1 MRLCAFLLLLAF
13 LLTRSQ
19 GINKFTGQED
29 GKPADSKRG
38 SFGGYQKALQDKLLA
53 AHERGQEALI
63 ADQQARHQG
72 GQAGQG
78 VHQGGQAAGAMQ
90 EGEGEQQYEER
101 YTITIQP
108 RSTSCFFLEDLQAG
122 YVLSIHYLVLS
133 TKGGTQM
140 DIGMTLKD
148 PEKRMV
154 PGAYKGRKTE
164 FHFRDHKVEK
174 TGDYELCFNNYFSVM
189 EEKKVVWELEV
200 IGDEEKFDTNDEIQ
214 LAVNQT
220 LAEYLEEAQE
230 VRTAVSRVR
239 LRLSKMRQHQ
249 WWLQTKVPK
258 DLARLESL
266 LVMIDRWSL
275 GYSCAV
281 LLVGILQVFFLRR
294 LFRQRPN
301 IANMK
306 VST

>member
-1 MRLCAFLLLLAF
+1 MRPFFLLLPLA
-13 LLTRSQ
+13 LTCH
-19 GINKFTGQED
+19 GINKNTGQED
-29 GKPADSKRG
+29 PKEVYQRR
-38 SFGGYQKALQDKLLA
+38 GGYQKALQDKLLA
-53 AHERGQEALI
+53 AHERGQQVLDAE
-63 ADQQARHQG
+63 QQG
-72 GQAGQG
+72 GE
-78 VHQGGQAAGAMQ
+78 AAPAV
-90 EGEGEQQYEER
+90 EEGEQQYEER

-108 RSTSCFFLEDLQAG
+108 RSTSCFFIEDLQAG
-122 YVLSIHYLVLS
+122 YTLSIHYLVLS

-189 EEKKVVWELEV
+189 EEKKVVWELDV
-200 IGDEEKFDTNDEIQ
+200 IGDEEKFDTNDEVE

-220 LAEYLEEAQE
+220 LAEYLAEAQE

-266 LVMIDRWSL
+266 LVMIDRWSM

-294 LFRQRPN
+294 LFKQRPN

-306 VST
+306 VTT

>member
-1 MRLCAFLLLLAF
+1 MQQYSFLLLLAF
-13 LLTRSQ
+13 LLTSQ
-19 GINKFTGQED
+19 GINKNTGQD
-29 GKPADSKRG
+29 PKPIYERR
-38 SFGGYQKALQDKLLA
+38 GGYQKALQDKLLA

-63 ADQQARHQG
+63 ADQQARQ
-72 GQAGQG
+72 
-78 VHQGGQAAGAMQ
+78 QGGQAAGAMQ

>member
-1 MRLCAFLLLLAF
+1 MMRQFTLLILWTSVIF
-13 LLTRSQ
+13 SQ
-19 GINKFTGQED
+19 GINKNTGRGGQEE
-29 GKPADSKRG
+29 GKPVDPKESISGGA
-38 SFGGYQKALQDKLLA
+38 GGYQKALQEKLLA
-53 AHERGQEALI
+53 AHQKEQEALLV
-63 ADQQARHQG
+63 AQG
-72 GQAGQG
+72 AQF
-78 VHQGGQAAGAMQ
+78 AAAPAVEE
-90 EGEGEQQYEER
+90 EGGEQQYEER

-108 RSTSCFFLEDLQAG
+108 RSTSCFFIEDLQAG

-154 PGAYKGRKTE
+154 KDAYKGRKTE

-189 EEKKVVWELEV
+189 EEKKVVWELDV
-200 IGDEEKFDTNDEIQ
+200 VGDEEKFDTNDEVQ
-214 LAVNQT
+214 LAINQT
-220 LAEYLEEAQE
+220 LEEYLAEAQE
-230 VRTAVSRVR
+230 VRKAVSRVR

-294 LFRQRPN
+294 LFKQRPN